1 MYLPVRVSLKDIK
14 DGGKERSVKYMHSY
28 FDKQI
33 VVDMTEND
41 YMYARDKKDILS
53 ALKHEF
59 NFIDYEILG
68 FESAEELFDTLQEW
82 GFTDILFRDL
92 KVYIDSIKKILVE
105 HYVNGLNVAFRMGEE
120 GKDNMMFSTEALI
133 EAQACIEFMHT
144 PYYPENK
151 NVSWNEFS
159 IREKVLQKTFLT
171 KKNMVDIKLQS
182 MNIPKLT

>member
-1 MYLPVRVSLKDIK
+1 
-14 DGGKERSVKYMHSY
+14 
-28 FDKQI
+28 
-33 VVDMTEND
+33 
-41 YMYARDKKDILS
+41 
-53 ALKHEF
+53 
-59 NFIDYEILG
+59 
-68 FESAEELFDTLQEW
+68 
-82 GFTDILFRDL
+82 
-92 KVYIDSIKKILVE
+92 VYIDSIKKILVE